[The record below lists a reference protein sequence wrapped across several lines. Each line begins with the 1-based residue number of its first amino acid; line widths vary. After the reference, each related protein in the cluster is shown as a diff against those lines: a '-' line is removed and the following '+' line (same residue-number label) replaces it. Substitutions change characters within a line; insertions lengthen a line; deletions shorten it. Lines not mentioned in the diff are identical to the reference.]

1 MVAVLGSREIAPT
14 QPEIHKF
21 KFGEKYEKTISK

>member
-1 MVAVLGSREIAPT
+1 MVAVLGSREMPPT
-14 QPEIHKF
+14 QPKIHKF